1 MASAIDVIDA
11 AADFTRD
18 NKRVI
23 FVPIVYFLLSLIF
36 IAIWIASMACV
47 ASLNDITVGN
57 QEIPQNKSI
66 AWTAKTRYMGLFML
80 FGILWI
86 LAFLDYTSKFIVMAA
101 AATYYSNSGPGK
113 EDGSAE
119 LGYAVKIAHINHAGS
134 IAMGSFI
141 IALIQFIEI
150 VFMYF
155 AKKAEQ
161 ASGDNQVIKMIV
173 CVGACILKC
182 IEKIVDYI
190 NSAAFA
196 YIAVSG
202 DNFLS
207 GAWNGFL
214 LNIKHC
220 LKFTFANTLAKV
232 FILLGKVALTV
243 GNCFSLLFI
252 MKHITNNPAKH
263 QEPVT

>member
-1 MASAIDVIDA
+1 
-11 AADFTRD
+11 
-18 NKRVI
+18 
-23 FVPIVYFLLSLIF
+23 
-36 IAIWIASMACV
+36 
-47 ASLNDITVGN
+47 
-57 QEIPQNKSI
+57 
-66 AWTAKTRYMGLFML
+66 
-80 FGILWI
+80 
-86 LAFLDYTSKFIVMAA
+86 
-101 AATYYSNSGPGK
+101 
-113 EDGSAE
+113 
-119 LGYAVKIAHINHAGS
+119 
-134 IAMGSFI
+134 
-141 IALIQFIEI
+141 
-150 VFMYF
+150 MYF

-161 ASGDNQVIKMIV
+161 AGGDNKVIKLIV
-173 CVGACILKC
+173 CMGECILKC

-202 DNFLS
+202 DNFFS

-252 MKHITNNPAKH
+252 IHHVTNNPAKGG
-263 QEPVT
+263 EPVTQTAGPVIIVAIVSFFTASLFLGIFETAVMALMTCLAVDMDLSANGEPQFGP